1 MMFYTADPYFQV
13 KPYELPLK
21 GLTAEVDLFH
31 MSDLHLIVSD
41 ENSTPEWQAFAQKQ
55 RDAWQ
60 GVRLSFAKLYGDAYD
75 EPHLIQPEEAL
86 PKYVSLVNEKR
97 PHALLMTG
105 DMLNDFS
112 TETIDYLGDALAG
125 VEIPWMWVRGNHEVG
140 NDEAYL
146 PYTGNG
152 SAIQTLQL
160 GNLTLLGIDNSRKR
174 VDAALAQ
181 AVKTAADD
189 AAKAGSV
196 PVLTMHIPVQT
207 PYNKA
212 ETSIFDPYFLLGGGD
227 VDAESAAFLEY
238 LQRET
243 CPIAAILCGHVHGHH
258 VSEYAPG
265 KKQICC
271 SSAMVGACSLLR
283 FIPA

>member
-1 MMFYTADPYFQV
+1 MFYTNDPYFQV
-13 KPYELPLK
+13 KPYEIPLK
-21 GLTAEVDLFH
+21 GLAGEVGLFH
-31 MSDLHLIVSD
+31 MSDLHLIVSTPK
-41 ENSTPEWQAFAQKQ
+41 STPEWQAFAQKQ

-60 GVRLSFAKLYGDAYD
+60 GVRISFAKLYGDAYD

-86 PKYVSLVNEKR
+86 SKYVSLVNEKR

-112 TETIDYLGDALAG
+112 VETIDFLGEALAG

-146 PYTGNG
+146 PFTGCSN
-152 SAIQTLQL
+152 SVQTLQL
-160 GNLTLLGIDNSRKR
+160 GNLTLLGIDNSYKK
-174 VDAALAQ
+174 VDATLTQ
-181 AVKTAADD
+181 AVKCAADK
-189 AAKAGSV
+189 AKADGNV

-227 VDAESAAFLEY
+227 VDAESQAFLEY
-238 LQRET
+238 LQQED

>member
-1 MMFYTADPYFQV
+1 MFYTNDPYFQV
-13 KPYELPLK
+13 KPYEIPVR
-21 GLTAEVDLFH
+21 GLTDEVQIFH

-41 ENSTPEWQAFAQKQ
+41 ENSTPEWQEHAKKSK
-55 RDAWQ
+55 DAWQ
-60 GVRLSFAKLYGDAYD
+60 GVRLSFAKLYGDSCD
-75 EPHLIQPEEAL
+75 EAHLIQPEDAL

-97 PHALLMTG
+97 PNALLMTG

-112 TETIDYLGDALAG
+112 PETIDYLGDALSK
-125 VEIPWMWVRGNHEVG
+125 VEIPWMWVRGNHELG

-152 SAIQTLQL
+152 ALIQTLQL
-160 GNLTLLGIDNSRKR
+160 GNLILIGIDNSPKK
-174 VDAALAQ
+174 VSAAQAQ
-181 AVKTAADD
+181 AVKAAADK
-189 AAKAGSV
+189 AKADGNV
-196 PVLTMHIPVQT
+196 PVLTMHIPIKT
-207 PYNKA
+207 PHNEEA
-212 ETSIFDPYFLLGGGD
+212 TSIFDPYFLLGSGD
-227 VDAESAAFLEY
+227 VDADSAAFLEY
-238 LQRET
+238 LQSED

-258 VSEYAPG
+258 VSEYVPG

>member
-1 MMFYTADPYFQV
+1 MFYTNDPYFQV
-13 KPYELPLK
+13 RERVIPVPGLK
-21 GLTAEVDLFH
+21 EEVQIFH
-31 MSDLHLIVSD
+31 MSDLHLIVAD
-41 ENSTPEWQAFAQKQ
+41 ENSTEEWKAFAQKQ

-75 EPHLIQPEEAL
+75 EPHLIRPEEAL
-86 PKYVSLVNEKR
+86 AKYVSLVNEKR
-97 PHALLMTG
+97 PHCLLMTG

-112 TETIDYLGDALAG
+112 TETIHFLGDALSK

-140 NDEAYL
+140 NDEAYKPYMGSPADLQIL
-146 PYTGNG
+146 P
-152 SAIQTLQL
+152 L
-160 GNLTLLGIDNSRKR
+160 GNLTLIGIDDSRKK
-174 VDAALAQ
+174 VDASLAQ
-181 AVKTAADD
+181 AVKTAAEQ
-189 AAKAGSV
+189 AVLAGNV
-196 PVLTMHIPVQT
+196 PVLAMHIPVQT

-238 LQRET
+238 LQSET

>member
-1 MMFYTADPYFQV
+1 MFYTDDPYFQV
-13 KPYELPLK
+13 KSYEIPVS
-21 GLTAEVDLFH
+21 GLTQEVDLFH
-31 MSDLHLIVSD
+31 MSDLHLIVTTPD
-41 ENSTPEWQAFAQKQ
+41 STPQWQAFAQKQ
-55 RDAWQ
+55 REAWQ
-60 GVRLSFAKLYGDAYD
+60 GVRLSFAKTYGDAYD
-75 EPHLIQPEEAL
+75 EPHLIQPEEGL

-97 PHALLMTG
+97 PAALLMTG

-112 TETIDYLGDALAG
+112 TETIDYLGDALAK

-140 NDEAYL
+140 NDEAYR
-146 PYTGNG
+146 PYMG
-152 SAIQTLQL
+152 SPADVQTLQL
-160 GNLTLLGIDNSRKR
+160 GKLTLIGIDNSRKR
-174 VDAALAQ
+174 VDTALAQ
-181 AVKTAADD
+181 AVKAA
-189 AAKAGSV
+189 AEQAVQAGNV

-227 VDAESAAFLEY
+227 VDGESAAFLEY
-238 LQRET
+238 LQSEA

-258 VSEYAPG
+258 VSEYVPG

-283 FIPA
+283 FLPA